1 MMADRRAA
9 LAGCN
14 ESNIDSGFTLES
26 LLGMDDTRW
35 SRPGALLST
44 D

>member
-1 MMADRRAA
+1 MA
-9 LAGCN
+9 GCCN
-14 ESNIDSGFTLES
+14 ESNIDSDFTLES

-35 SRPGALLST
+35 SDGPGALLST